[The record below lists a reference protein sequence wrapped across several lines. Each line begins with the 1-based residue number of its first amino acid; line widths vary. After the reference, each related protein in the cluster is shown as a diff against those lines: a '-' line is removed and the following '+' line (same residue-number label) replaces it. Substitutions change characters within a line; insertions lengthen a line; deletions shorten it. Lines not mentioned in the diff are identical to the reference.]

1 MGRVG
6 RGAVGERVGAHGRRD
21 AAAHHGLMF
30 VECVLAKQ
38 KSEIEDGMPGVIWKK
53 TRSSRERECRTDVC
67 HTVSVFVFVFVSPLL
82 KWWTPKAARWARKRS
97 TLCFLLIV
105 ND

>member
-1 MGRVG
+1 
-6 RGAVGERVGAHGRRD
+6 
-21 AAAHHGLMF
+21 MF
-30 VECVLAKQ
+30 VEYVLAEQ

-53 TRSSRERECRTDVC
+53 TRSSREREGRTDVC

-105 ND
+105 TPMIDVYVYVDATHFRIAPNALSFSL